1 MRRIA
6 LGLGVAVA
14 LAAHAAPEPPVTT
27 PTAAEIASLE
37 HARDKRPAD
46 GERRGAL
53 ALAYYRYARAAFDRH
68 ELPAYEDYLARAI
81 KEWVEMLR
89 IDPENPEPHIY
100 MGIASIYQGRIEE
113 TLESLQNARVLEPRS
128 PVAYTNIA
136 ETLIYMGRDARE
148 VETWLS
154 RGERMG
160 ANPAIVELNFC
171 LLRWRD
177 GDTASAARRFN
188 TAAKLDPSVVEV
200 WNEAPV
206 SKPIRA
212 FTDLTEYCCGSPA
225 CGPYLERACQKS
237 ELEVARREVPEETV
251 LRELRI
257 EMERRRELER
267 IYQKRKDLDIR
278 VSKPDDEAT
287 PPATPASPAAEPQ
300 AKEPPQ

>member
-1 MRRIA
+1 MRKIA
-6 LGLGVAVA
+6 LGFGVAVA

-46 GERRGAL
+46 AERRGAL

-81 KEWVEMLR
+81 EEWVEMLR
-89 IDPENPEPHIY
+89 IDPENPEPHVY
-100 MGIASIYQGRIEE
+100 MGIASAYQGRIEE

-177 GDTASAARRFN
+177 GDAASAARRFN

-206 SKPIRA
+206 SKPIDGPCQPISTMMFCPLSPWPCCSTVFSITRA
-212 FTDLTEYCCGSPA
+212 SLFVSGGCSTSGNSLKGSTF
-225 CGPYLERACQKS
+225 
-237 ELEVARREVPEETV
+237 RRSQ
-251 LRELRI
+251 RGRW
-257 EMERRRELER
+257 
-267 IYQKRKDLDIR
+267 
-278 VSKPDDEAT
+278 A
-287 PPATPASPAAEPQ
+287 
-300 AKEPPQ
+300 